1 MSRYRLFAIKTF
13 SHLSTDHDFYIVP
26 AFLDIPVCE
35 TKSMFYL
42 RGALN
47 LRRETIERIRLAQKV
62 GSIFYFR
69 GTGQKILVC
78 IMLAKQPSS
87 LVYNDLCKYLDKA
100 LRSINGNKAVISE
113 GFQLNSKSQR
123 YDNSFQLLCRALRR
137 LGFTGTL
144 YELMSYPDSHEH
156 YRSER
161 ITDCSWIPT
170 AKSLILPRPPRTKN
184 LKFNFSQNS
193 TQNSTQ
199 NSKSLVNNLSFEM

>member
-113 GFQLNSKSQR
+113 GFQLNSKSKCNDAH
-123 YDNSFQLLCRALRR
+123 DNSFQLLCRALRR

-144 YELMSYPDSHEH
+144 YEPPELMSYPDSHEH

-161 ITDCSWIPT
+161 ITDKRMLLDPNGKVINIATP
-170 AKSLILPRPPRTKN
+170 AKNKKP
-184 LKFNFSQNS
+184 
-193 TQNSTQ
+193 
-199 NSKSLVNNLSFEM
+199 